1 MTGTPASR
9 THCSPARSGTALVV
23 TQQAS
28 RGQRQQLG
36 AQSGG
41 QPTVP
46 DTRAIAFTLAE
57 AHKSL
62 YDSCFCHCALQCG
75 WSWPAAAGAAASC
88 CCWPALG
95 SFFWREAA
103 LASPIDTWY
112 GISIRRVYV
121 PPFDLS
127 GFCHEFTPCFDP
139 GAFARDPGRDRASC
153 ALDTELGSST
163 HVMLRGLAPLAGLSS
178 DEDLSEGSARRWTST
193 YRRRL
198 AG

>member
-1 MTGTPASR
+1 VTGTPASR

-23 TQQAS
+23 TQQAG

-103 LASPIDTWY
+103 LARRRRSTIDPP
-112 GISIRRVYV
+112 RVC
-121 PPFDLS
+121 PLLS
-127 GFCHEFTPCFDP
+127 GFCYEFTPCFDP
-139 GAFARDPGRDRASC
+139 GDFARDPGRDRASC
-153 ALDTELGSST
+153 ALGSRRLMRSSQ
-163 HVMLRGLAPLAGLSS
+163 GLSTRP
-178 DEDLSEGSARRWTST
+178 SATGTCLKR
-193 YRRRL
+193 
-198 AG
+198 